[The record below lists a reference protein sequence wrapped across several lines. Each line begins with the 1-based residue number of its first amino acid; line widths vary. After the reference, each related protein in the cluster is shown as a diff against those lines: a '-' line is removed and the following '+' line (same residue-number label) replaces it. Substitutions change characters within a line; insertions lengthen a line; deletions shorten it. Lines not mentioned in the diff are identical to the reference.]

1 MFAFGSVDLESD
13 QFQSLD
19 LRFTPAGGAGYHA
32 IHTDPTQ
39 FDLELGAAAD
49 REFFSTGLNRTSAEV
64 LLGEE
69 LTHKFTATSSFH
81 EKLVFFPNM
90 SDTGQYRINY
100 DMNWVTA
107 VRKWFSWQVTIS
119 DRYLSDP
126 VPGRK
131 KNDVLYS
138 TGLRLVFAK

>member
-1 MFAFGSVDLESD
+1 MRPSD

-39 FDLELGAAAD
+39 FDLQLGAAAN

-64 LLGEE
+64 LIGED
-69 LTHKFTATSSFH
+69 LTHKFAAATSIH
-81 EKLVFFPNM
+81 ERLVFFPNM
-90 SDTGQYRINY
+90 SETGAYRINF
-100 DMNWVTA
+100 DTNWVTA

-119 DRYLSDP
+119 DRFLSNP
-126 VPGRK
+126 VAGRK
-131 KNDVLYS
+131 KNDVIYS
-138 TGLRLVFAK
+138 TGVRLVFAK